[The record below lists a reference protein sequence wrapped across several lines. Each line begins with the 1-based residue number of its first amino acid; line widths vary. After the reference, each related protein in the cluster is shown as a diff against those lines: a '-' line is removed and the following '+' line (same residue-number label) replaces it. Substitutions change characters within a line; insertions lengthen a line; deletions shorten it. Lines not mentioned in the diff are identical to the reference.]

1 MVAKATARC
10 VGNWL
15 ITMSLNTTYRRVVL
29 EKLSKIYYD
38 FRLTLRIA
46 SLGEEQPE
54 LVHAHA
60 LGVLPAHAA
69 DRALDERGLLLL
81 QLVDAHLVLG
91 LGLGLGLGLEEGSW
105 MRTWW
110 ALGSASAK

>member
-1 MVAKATARC
+1 M
-10 VGNWL
+10 NL
-15 ITMSLNTTYRRVVL
+15 SSLLLVRRGYIL
-29 EKLSKIYYD
+29 R
-38 FRLTLRIA
+38 FQGLRIA

-91 LGLGLGLGLEEGSW
+91 FGFGFGLGLGLGFRRRLVDAHLVGTEQCK
-105 MRTWW
+105 R
-110 ALGSASAK
+110 

>member
-1 MVAKATARC
+1 M
-10 VGNWL
+10 
-15 ITMSLNTTYRRVVL
+15 
-29 EKLSKIYYD
+29 
-38 FRLTLRIA
+38 A
-46 SLGEEQPE
+46 SLGKKQPE

-91 LGLGLGLGLEEGSW
+91 LGLGLG
-105 MRTWW
+105 
-110 ALGSASAK
+110 

>member
-1 MVAKATARC
+1 M
-10 VGNWL
+10 
-15 ITMSLNTTYRRVVL
+15 
-29 EKLSKIYYD
+29 
-38 FRLTLRIA
+38 LR
-46 SLGEEQPE
+46 EEQPE

-91 LGLGLGLGLEEGSW
+91 LGLGLGLGLE
-105 MRTWW
+105 
-110 ALGSASAK
+110 

>member
-1 MVAKATARC
+1 MNLR
-10 VGNWL
+10 
-15 ITMSLNTTYRRVVL
+15 SLFL
-29 EKLSKIYYD
+29 EKLSKIYYV

-81 QLVDAHLVLG
+81 QLVDAHLVG
-91 LGLGLGLGLEEGSW
+91 TEQCE
-105 MRTWW
+105 R
-110 ALGSASAK
+110 